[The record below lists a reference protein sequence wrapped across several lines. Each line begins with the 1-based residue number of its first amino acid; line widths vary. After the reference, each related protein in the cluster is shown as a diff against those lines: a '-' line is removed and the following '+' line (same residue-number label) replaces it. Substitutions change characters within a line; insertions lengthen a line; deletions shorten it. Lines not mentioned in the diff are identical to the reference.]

1 MAGLFSHSVGN
12 VIIPTDELIFFRG
25 VGFRGVET
33 TNQIT
38 MILPIQMATFFSPLF
53 FFTKQNCWKL
63 NEIWQPK
70 LKSPTKHRDFGC
82 GQGTEPISLCWQ
94 GQKIWVYT
102 DRLVGE
108 FWFSCHW
115 KPETLCCGVLFFA
128 VSSIEMKHDETVKWA
143 WQSCKLQHNDSSWGW
158 KTALFCVGNC
168 QFLCGERWRN
178 TAKQTQIRSHCGG
191 RWRNRGGEWTRL
203 HSRGAQTD
211 VSPWF

>member
-53 FFTKQNCWKL
+53 FFTKQNRWKL

-115 KPETLCCGVLFFA
+115 KPETLCCGVLFLQFHPLRWNM
-128 VSSIEMKHDETVKWA
+128 MKPW
-143 WQSCKLQHNDSSWGW
+143 SGPDSPVNSNTMIPLGGW

-178 TAKQTQIRSHCGG
+178 TAKQTQITSHCGG